1 MSALKSWFPFRFS
14 RHNKNNRKAADAVP
28 AHVSGASNGGL
39 TVAGMRQEMDRML
52 DRMWST
58 PLARFD
64 HSDHWFGDFSSA
76 QFLPKLD
83 VSDDAEYLKLTL
95 EAPGVAQEDLEIEV
109 QDGVLI
115 VTGEKKQEA
124 TSDEE
129 GCYRT
134 ERSYGFFR
142 RAIPLPDEVDPNK
155 AEAHLDKGVVTIKL
169 PKSEA
174 AKKQTLH
181 IPVNS

>member
-39 TVAGMRQEMDRML
+39 TGAGMRQEMDRML

-58 PLARFD
+58 PL
-64 HSDHWFGDFSSA
+64 
-76 QFLPKLD
+76 
-83 VSDDAEYLKLTL
+83 
-95 EAPGVAQEDLEIEV
+95 EDLEIEV